1 MSSNTVPKQLK
12 PFVKGDPRINRN
24 GRPKTFDT
32 WRSLNQ
38 ETMNELAVGKDGKL
52 IVIETPKIYRGEPVL
67 DEEGKPVMEEHY
79 ATNAEMIVRSTIRD
93 PKRQRDAVEAA
104 YGKVPDKLDVKLDT
118 TVINVKLLDDES
130 DD

>member
-12 PFVKGDPRINRN
+12 PFVKGDPRINRH

-67 DEEGKPVMEEHY
+67 DDEGNPIMESHY

-130 DD
+130 D